1 MRRALMASGAIALVA
16 GAATWFVSIAG
27 AQGGGTLE
35 VEVKYNGAPQ
45 VEKLKVN
52 KDTEKCGTEA
62 TVEKVVVG
70 GNKGLANAVVSVPG
84 AKGASKAKAVVDQHG
99 CKFVPHVTVMQ
110 PGEVEFKNSDDILH
124 NLHTYSTANPS
135 INKAQPKF
143 KKTMTE
149 KLEKP
154 EFVKIT
160 CDVHSWM
167 LGWVAVFYFGVP
179 FKGSVGLLAL
189 GSALYLLG
197 TCGLGLLIS
206 LLVRSQQAA
215 IIIATIT
222 ASIVAIQFSG
232 MFAPVESMTGVNR
245 WIAIVLPASHYRNI
259 VVGAFLKRSGFEVLQ
274 ADFASLAAFAL
285 VVLVACHRLFRK
297 RTAS

>member
-1 MRRALMASGAIALVA
+1 MRRTLVAFGALALVA

-52 KDTEKCGTEA
+52 TDTEKCGTEA
-62 TVEKVVVG
+62 TIEKVVVG

-84 AKGASKAKAVVDQHG
+84 AKGATKAKAVVDQHG
-99 CKFVPHVTVMQ
+99 CKFVPHVVTMQ
-110 PGEVEFKNSDDILH
+110 PGEIEFKNSDDILH

-167 LGWVAVFYFGVP
+167 LGWVAVVPGLAGVTDKDGVAKIEGVP
-179 FKGSVGLLAL
+179 AGKQKVEVWHETLGKQEKDVDVKAGGVTKVSFEMKG
-189 GSALYLLG
+189 
-197 TCGLGLLIS
+197 
-206 LLVRSQQAA
+206 
-215 IIIATIT
+215 
-222 ASIVAIQFSG
+222 
-232 MFAPVESMTGVNR
+232 
-245 WIAIVLPASHYRNI
+245 
-259 VVGAFLKRSGFEVLQ
+259 K
-274 ADFASLAAFAL
+274 
-285 VVLVACHRLFRK
+285 
-297 RTAS
+297 